1 MYRLGLLLL
10 VSMVAQWSIAQK
22 APVKFGDVSLEEVT
36 MTSYPSDS
44 SAKAAVLYDYGVS
57 EIVFN
62 SSNYWF
68 QLQFERTTRIKI
80 LKREGYSFADFQ
92 IPLYHNSSGKEKL
105 SSIKV
110 TTYNIENGKIV
121 ETKMKSD
128 GLFTEK
134 YDQNTD
140 IIKFTAP
147 NVKEGSVIEV
157 NYKVFSDFLNY
168 FRDWEFQSTIPVA
181 WSEYRAFIP
190 EYFYYD
196 KYTQGYVQLQVNET
210 KEYPRSFMI
219 NTKDRTTNPST
230 NVTSTQFQS
239 DKIEYREFQHRWAA
253 KDVPAF
259 REEPYMTSTHDY
271 ISKINFELT
280 SYKLP
285 NKPVQNIMGTWQDL
299 NKSFLE
305 SPYFGDVVSGS
316 GFLKKLAEETV
327 SGLTSPEEKIAAI
340 YQYVKSNLEWDGT
353 NRKFIADVSLKDAL
367 EKKKGSSAHINLMLT
382 SMLQKAG
389 IQASP
394 VLVSTR
400 SNGFVRENMALSSQF
415 NYVICAVRLN
425 DKNLLLDATDR
436 LLPIG
441 VLPERCL
448 NGRGYVISAETPGW
462 IELAAPKSRTGG
474 SSKIV
479 LSSAGEFMGELTV
492 TSDGYF
498 GRRSRSAFLTNGEE
512 EYLKKF
518 QHGKEFHVA
527 KADFQNTHTID
538 KPMEEKYHISWQ
550 PADGNPGIIYLTPVF
565 YMNEQENPFKLE
577 KRQYPVDFGSAF
589 ERTFM
594 LTLTIP
600 DNYVIDDVPESKII
614 GLPQNT
620 GRYIYNVNITG
631 NTINIAS
638 MLSINRSLFAQTEYE
653 GLREFYSM
661 VVSKQAEQIVLKKK

>member
-1 MYRLGLLLL
+1 MPRILLLL
-10 VSMVAQWSIAQK
+10 FTCLVMQFSIAQK
-22 APVKFGDVSLEEVT
+22 APVKFGDVTLDEVK
-36 MTSYPSDS
+36 MTSYPADS
-44 SAKAAVLYDYGVS
+44 SARAVVLYDYGTS

-62 SSNYWF
+62 SSTFWF

-80 LKREGYSFADFQ
+80 HKKEGYSFADFQ
-92 IPLYHNSSGKEKL
+92 IPLYHSNSGKEKL
-105 SSIKV
+105 LSIKV
-110 TTYNIENGKIV
+110 TTYNLESGKIV

-128 GLFTEK
+128 GMFTEK

-157 NYKVFSDFLNY
+157 SYKISSDFLHY
-168 FRDWEFQSTIPVA
+168 LRDWDFQSSIPVA

-196 KYTQGYVQLQVNET
+196 KYMQGYVPLQVNET

-219 NTKDRTTNPST
+219 NTKERTTDPGSR
-230 NVTSTQFQS
+230 VTSTQFQS
-239 DKIEYREFQHRWAA
+239 DKIEYREFQHRWVA

-259 REEPYMTSTHDY
+259 REEPFMTSSHDY

-285 NKPVQNIMGTWQDL
+285 NKPVQNIMGTWYDL

-316 GFLKKLAEETV
+316 GFLKKTTEEVTT
-327 SGLTSPEEKIAAI
+327 GLSTPEEKTAAI
-340 YQYVKSNLEWDGT
+340 YHYVKSTLEWDGT
-353 NRKFIADVSLKDAL
+353 SRKFVADVTLKDAL

-389 IQASP
+389 IQANP

-425 DKNLLLDATDR
+425 DKNILLDATDR

-462 IELAAPKSRTGG
+462 IELTAPKSRTGG
-474 SSKIV
+474 SSKMV
-479 LSSAGEFMGELTV
+479 LNSKGEFTGELTI

-498 GRRSRSAFLTNGEE
+498 GRKSRSAYLTHGEE

-527 KADFQNTHTID
+527 KAEFQNIQKID
-538 KPMEEKYHISWQ
+538 KPMEEKYNISWH
-550 PADGNPGIIYLTPVF
+550 PADATPGIIYLTPVF
-565 YMNEQENPFKLE
+565 YLNEQENPFKLE

-594 LTLTIP
+594 LSLTIP
-600 DNYVIDDVPESKII
+600 DNYIVDEVPESKIF

-638 MLSINRSLFAQTEYE
+638 MLTINRNLFSQHEYE
-653 GLREFYSM
+653 GLREFYAM
-661 VVSKQAEQIVLKKK
+661 VVAKQAEQIVLKKK

>member
-253 KDVPAF
+253 NDVPAF

-316 GFLKKLAEETV
+316 GFLKKLAEET
-327 SGLTSPEEKIAAI
+327 E
-340 YQYVKSNLEWDGT
+340 
-353 NRKFIADVSLKDAL
+353 SLL
-367 EKKKGSSAHINLMLT
+367 LML
-382 SMLQKAG
+382 A
-389 IQASP
+389 
-394 VLVSTR
+394 
-400 SNGFVRENMALSSQF
+400 
-415 NYVICAVRLN
+415 
-425 DKNLLLDATDR
+425 
-436 LLPIG
+436 
-441 VLPERCL
+441 
-448 NGRGYVISAETPGW
+448 
-462 IELAAPKSRTGG
+462 
-474 SSKIV
+474 
-479 LSSAGEFMGELTV
+479 
-492 TSDGYF
+492 
-498 GRRSRSAFLTNGEE
+498 
-512 EYLKKF
+512 
-518 QHGKEFHVA
+518 
-527 KADFQNTHTID
+527 
-538 KPMEEKYHISWQ
+538 
-550 PADGNPGIIYLTPVF
+550 
-565 YMNEQENPFKLE
+565 
-577 KRQYPVDFGSAF
+577 
-589 ERTFM
+589 
-594 LTLTIP
+594 
-600 DNYVIDDVPESKII
+600 
-614 GLPQNT
+614 
-620 GRYIYNVNITG
+620 
-631 NTINIAS
+631 
-638 MLSINRSLFAQTEYE
+638 
-653 GLREFYSM
+653 
-661 VVSKQAEQIVLKKK
+661 